1 MHEQHVHRTEAQMAT
16 AMQQDKSDTL
26 QAALRTEKEPLRLV
40 MPDLVVHIMFQ
51 LLRMCWISS
60 SIS

>member
-1 MHEQHVHRTEAQMAT
+1 MAT
-16 AMQQDKSDTL
+16 AMQQDNSSAL
-26 QAALRTEKEPLRLV
+26 QAALAKEKEPLRLV